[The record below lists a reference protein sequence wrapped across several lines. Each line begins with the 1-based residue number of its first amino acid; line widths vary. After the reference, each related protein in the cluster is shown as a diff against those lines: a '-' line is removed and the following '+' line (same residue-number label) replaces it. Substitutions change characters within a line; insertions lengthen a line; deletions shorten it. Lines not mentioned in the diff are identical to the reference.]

1 MKELFLTMLAT
12 RSAYGYELR
21 QTLEHAFGQMLPA
34 MNAGQ
39 IYSTLA
45 RLERDGVVRGVD
57 VPEDARGKRVYEIT
71 DKGRN
76 ELDAWIATPVPG
88 GRLKNEFFMKFVM
101 LVWARLAP
109 PNDLIDGQR
118 REYLRSLRSLDELLD
133 ADPQDPTIELLVEGA
148 ILHLKA
154 DLEWLDMM
162 QRRWTEMEGAR

>member
-71 DKGRN
+71 DKGRD

-101 LVWARLAP
+101 LV
-109 PNDLIDGQR
+109 
-118 REYLRSLRSLDELLD
+118 SV
-133 ADPQDPTIELLVEGA
+133 ADSPHPTS
-148 ILHLKA
+148 
-154 DLEWLDMM
+154 
-162 QRRWTEMEGAR
+162 

>member
-1 MKELFLTMLAT
+1 MKELFLTMLAM

-21 QTLEHAFGQMLPA
+21 QTLEHAFGQMLLA

-71 DKGRN
+71 DKGRD
-76 ELDAWIATPVPG
+76 ELHDWIATPVPG
-88 GRLKNEFFMKFVM
+88 VRLKNEFFMKFVM
-101 LVWARLAP
+101 LVSTRLAP
-109 PNDLIDGQR
+109 PNDLIDNQR
-118 REYLRSLRSLDELLD
+118 REYLQSLRSLDELLD
-133 ADPQDPTIELLVEGA
+133 DDPQNPTIELLVEGA

-154 DLEWLDMM
+154 DL
-162 QRRWTEMEGAR
+162 